1 MGEGNDEFGLAKYF
15 CSCFSSDFL
24 HAIKSYNMGPP
35 ALFPLRRKACCEFL
49 SSLKI
54 NFLGQV

>member
-1 MGEGNDEFGLAKYF
+1 MMNFALQSIF
-15 CSCFSSDFL
+15 VHVSQVIFL

-49 SSLKI
+49 LSLKI